1 MTKEEYK
8 QSIELLR
15 SGFVLRGRQIR
26 PNDRIASVEMLQA
39 VLGLRLGD
47 VLNLRMNSFV
57 KDGSLWKLDIRE
69 EKTGKVR
76 NFTVPIEVYTFIQD
90 YAYANNIGKDCKL
103 FPISTRQVEMHLSK
117 VFQYMNLSLR
127 NHGSHSYRKFFSQR
141 VYLES
146 DYDIELVR
154 VLLQHSDVRTTQ
166 RYLGIGKK
174 QVEEDLAST
183 SKFLV

>member
-1 MTKEEYK
+1 MTEEEYK
-8 QSIELLR
+8 QSIKLLR

-39 VLGLRLGD
+39 ILGLRLGD

-90 YAYANNIGKDCKL
+90 YAYANNIACK
-103 FPISTRQVEMHLSK
+103 
-117 VFQYMNLSLR
+117 
-127 NHGSHSYRKFFSQR
+127 
-141 VYLES
+141 
-146 DYDIELVR
+146 
-154 VLLQHSDVRTTQ
+154 
-166 RYLGIGKK
+166 
-174 QVEEDLAST
+174 
-183 SKFLV
+183 

>member
-1 MTKEEYK
+1 M
-8 QSIELLR
+8 
-15 SGFVLRGRQIR
+15 RGRQIR

-117 VFQYMNLSLR
+117 VFQYMN
-127 NHGSHSYRKFFSQR
+127 
-141 VYLES
+141 

-174 QVEEDLAST
+174 QVEEALAST